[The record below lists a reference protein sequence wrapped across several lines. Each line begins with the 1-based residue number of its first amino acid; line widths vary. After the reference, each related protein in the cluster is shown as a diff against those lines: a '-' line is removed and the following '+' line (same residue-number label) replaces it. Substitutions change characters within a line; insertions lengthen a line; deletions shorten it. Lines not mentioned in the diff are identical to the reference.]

1 MARTSKSRGATPFT
15 MKSGN
20 STSFKAMGSSPM
32 RDEKKEKEKASDR
45 DELVRYTDPNYQ
57 PDWGSATVTPYET
70 MISKGTKRLIEA
82 GAPKELIEKE
92 ETESRKRREK
102 AEAAQTAANTQ

>member
-20 STSFKAMGSSPM
+20 SIPFKMMGSSPM
-32 RDEKKEKEKASDR
+32 RVDPEKKKEKSDK
-45 DELVRYTDPNYQ
+45 DELVSYTDPNYQ

-82 GAPKELIEKE
+82 GAPKELIEK
-92 ETESRKRREK
+92 SRQRTINRIKKEN
-102 AEAAQTAANTQ
+102 E

>member
-32 RDEKKEKEKASDR
+32 RDEKPRGSDKEEKVTGDREYVDKQTGVVKTAQMERLLRAKPPKDSPNYASWEKA
-45 DELVRYTDPNYQ
+45 Y
-57 PDWGSATVTPYET
+57 
-70 MISKGTKRLIEA
+70 
-82 GAPKELIEKE
+82 
-92 ETESRKRREK
+92 EK
-102 AEAAQTAANTQ
+102 AQAAQTAAAKK

>member
-15 MKSGN
+15 MRSGN
-20 STSFKAMGSSPM
+20 STAFKMMGSSPM
-32 RDEKKEKEKASDR
+32 RVDPEKKKETSDK
-45 DELVRYTDPNYQ
+45 DELVSYTDPNYQ